1 MKFTDII
8 AYFIIILSLILTF
21 LPVYL
26 LIVTSFK
33 NFTEAFSYPPT
44 LVPKEPTLSSYV
56 SVFAKWNFTSYAIN
70 SIVITTLSVAMSIL
84 LGVPMAYSLSRF
96 KFGKNL
102 NDFLAFFILSI
113 RMIPPIVGI
122 IPLFIVFKIL
132 GLNDTFQGLIL
143 AYTSFNLP
151 FTVWILRGFFL
162 ELPKEIEEAALI
174 DGATYFNILR
184 KIVVPL
190 SFPAIIT
197 TATLSLIQSWNEF
210 IFAVFL
216 TSQERKTIPI
226 LIASFIGDQQ
236 YFWNELTAASV
247 IALIPVFI
255 LVLLVQKQLI
265 RGLTFGA
272 VKG

>member
-1 MKFTDII
+1 
-8 AYFIIILSLILTF
+8 
-21 LPVYL
+21 
-26 LIVTSFK
+26 
-33 NFTEAFSYPPT
+33 
-44 LVPKEPTLSSYV
+44 
-56 SVFAKWNFTSYAIN
+56 
-70 SIVITTLSVAMSIL
+70 
-84 LGVPMAYSLSRF
+84 
-96 KFGKNL
+96 
-102 NDFLAFFILSI
+102 
-113 RMIPPIVGI
+113 MIPPIVGI
-122 IPLFIVFKIL
+122 IPLFIVFKTL

-216 TSQERKTIPI
+216 TSQEIKTIPI

-265 RGLTFGA
+265 RGLTFGV